1 MPRRSGDSH
10 FVPET
15 PESVANTHHL
25 PACTPPETAAPGAAT
40 RLVLRLSLLGTV
52 LFAVM
57 AATLANAGSG
67 KLNSS
72 LQTTFSGSKTVASL
86 AASSAHI
93 AENVQPIIQADVD
106 AGYDSRQQHDTWW
119 DSACS
124 AASFTEIMHAWGQK
138 DVTIGHVIDEMSAHN
153 PPYITPWGGLM
164 TSDAWPFIANLHHF
178 NADVQF
184 HQVNYD
190 ALVHITMQQGLPVI
204 VGVRDYTGRYY
215 PALSGGHFLVVVG
228 GDQTGL
234 RIVDSSLYRISYLP
248 RDEFT
253 HLWDSGSDL
262 TVLLTP
268 A

>member
-1 MPRRSGDSH
+1 M
-10 FVPET
+10 
-15 PESVANTHHL
+15 
-25 PACTPPETAAPGAAT
+25 
-40 RLVLRLSLLGTV
+40 GTV
-52 LFAVM
+52 LFAVL
-57 AATLANAGSG
+57 AATLAIAGG
-67 KLNSS
+67 GMLNSLLFNAS
-72 LQTTFSGSKTVASL
+72 SGSKTVASL
-86 AASSAHI
+86 AASAAHI
-93 AENVQPIIQADVD
+93 AENVQPIIQANVD
-106 AGYDSRQQHDTWW
+106 AGYDSRQQHDAWW

-164 TSDAWPFIANLHHF
+164 TSDAWPFIAHLHHF

-184 HQVNYD
+184 HQVSYD
-190 ALVHITMQQGLPVI
+190 ELVHVTMQQGLPVI

-228 GDQTGL
+228 GDQAGL

-253 HLWDSGSDL
+253 YLWDEGRDL

-268 A
+268 T